1 MITEQQSKMI
11 DYLIAGENKTE
22 IAKSLGVS
30 RQTIYAWIQLKEVK
44 EEKRKRLNDIK
55 KEAKEK
61 IATKV
66 DNCIDVIYEI
76 ALKSKD
82 TRTKFQAAK
91 YLCDQ
96 FIGSPT
102 AEKTEQVEEPKSI
115 VIGIEDDDNVDM
127 NNMMNRIKEH
137 KPGKEID

>member
-1 MITEQQSKMI
+1 MITEQQSQMI
-11 DYLIAGENKTE
+11 DLLIQGEQKTN
-22 IAKSLGVS
+22 IATRLGVS
-30 RQTIYAWIQLKEVK
+30 RQTIYAWLQLKEVK
-44 EEKRKRLNDIK
+44 KEKQKRLNDIK
-55 KEAKEK
+55 KEAKNK

-102 AEKTEQVEEPKSI
+102 AEKTEKEEENNKI
-115 VIGIEDDDNVDM
+115 TVCLEDDDI
-127 NNMMNRIKEH
+127 NNMMNRIEKYKTAE
-137 KPGKEID
+137 ELD

>member
-1 MITEQQSKMI
+1 MITEQQSQMI
-11 DYLIAGENKTE
+11 DYLIQGETKTD
-22 IAKSLGVS
+22 IGKLLGVS
-30 RQTIYAWIQLKEVK
+30 RQTIHVWSQLKEVK
-44 EEKRKRLNDIK
+44 EEKQKRLNDIK
-55 KEAKEK
+55 KEAKNK

-102 AEKTEQVEEPKSI
+102 AEKTEKEEENNKI
-115 VIGIEDDDNVDM
+115 TVCLEDDDI
-127 NNMMNRIKEH
+127 NNMMNRIEKYKTAE
-137 KPGKEID
+137 ELD

>member
-11 DYLIAGENKTE
+11 DYLIEGENKSS
-22 IAKSLGVS
+22 IATKLGVS
-30 RQTIYAWIQLKEVK
+30 RQTIYAWLQLKEVK
-44 EEKRKRLNDIK
+44 KEKQKRSNDIK
-55 KEAKEK
+55 KEAKNK

-102 AEKTEQVEEPKSI
+102 AEKTEKTEENNEL
-115 VIGIEDDDNVDM
+115 VIRLEDDDNIDS
-127 NNMMNRIKEH
+127 MMNRIEEH
-137 KPGKEID
+137 KTAEELD

>member
-11 DYLIAGENKTE
+11 DYLIQGETKTD
-22 IAKSLGVS
+22 IGKLLGVS
-30 RQTIYAWIQLKEVK
+30 RQTIHVWSQLKEVK
-44 EEKRKRLNDIK
+44 EEKQKRLNDIK
-55 KEAKEK
+55 KEAKNK

-76 ALKSKD
+76 AVKSKD

-96 FIGSPT
+96 LIGSPT
-102 AEKTEQVEEPKSI
+102 SEKPEKEEEANKI
-115 VIGIEDDDNVDM
+115 TVCLEDDDI
-127 NNMMNRIKEH
+127 NNMMNKIKEH
-137 KPGKEID
+137 KPVKETE

>member
-11 DYLIAGENKTE
+11 DYLIEGEPKTDIANK
-22 IAKSLGVS
+22 LGVS
-30 RQTIYAWIQLKEVK
+30 RQTIYAWLQLKEVK
-44 EEKRKRLNDIK
+44 KEKQKRLDDIK
-55 KEAKEK
+55 KEAKNK

-102 AEKTEQVEEPKSI
+102 SEKTEKEEENNKI
-115 VIGIEDDDNVDM
+115 TVCLEDDDNIGD
-127 NNMMNRIKEH
+127 MMNKIEEN
-137 KPGKEID
+137 KPGKDID

>member
-1 MITEQQSKMI
+1 MSEVEE
-11 DYLIAGENKTE
+11 LIKE
-22 IAKSLGVS
+22 IASLKAE
-30 RQTIYAWIQLKEVK
+30 I
-44 EEKRKRLNDIK
+44 KRLNDIK
-55 KEAKEK
+55 KEAKNK

-76 ALKSKD
+76 AVKSKD

-102 AEKTEQVEEPKSI
+102 AEKPEKEEEANKI
-115 VIGIEDDDNVDM
+115 TVCLEDDDI
-127 NNMMNRIKEH
+127 NNMMNKIKEH
-137 KPGKEID
+137 KPAKETE

>member
-1 MITEQQSKMI
+1 MITEQQSQMI
-11 DYLIAGENKTE
+11 DLLISGEPKTD
-22 IAKSLGVS
+22 IANRLGVS
-30 RQTIYAWIQLKEVK
+30 RQTIYAWLQLKEVK
-44 EEKRKRLNDIK
+44 KEKQKRLNDIK
-55 KEAKEK
+55 KEAKNK

-102 AEKTEQVEEPKSI
+102 SEKSEKEEENNKI
-115 VIGIEDDDNVDM
+115 TVCLEDDDNKSGEELD
-127 NNMMNRIKEH
+127 
-137 KPGKEID
+137 

>member
-1 MITEQQSKMI
+1 MITEQQSQMI
-11 DYLIAGENKTE
+11 DLLIQGEQKTN
-22 IAKSLGVS
+22 IATRLGVS
-30 RQTIYAWIQLKEVK
+30 RQTIYAWLQLKEVK
-44 EEKRKRLNDIK
+44 KEKQKRLNDIK
-55 KEAKEK
+55 KEAKNK

-102 AEKTEQVEEPKSI
+102 AEKTEKEEENNKI
-115 VIGIEDDDNVDM
+115 TVCLEDDDI
-127 NNMMNRIKEH
+127 NNMMNRIEEH
-137 KPGKEID
+137 KTAEELD

>member
-102 AEKTEQVEEPKSI
+102 AERTEPLEEQKRI
-115 VIGIEDDDNVDM
+115 VIDIEDDDIPNIKD
-127 NNMMNRIKEH
+127 IKEQLNN
-137 KPGKEID
+137 E

>member
-11 DYLIAGENKTE
+11 DYLIAGENKTD
-22 IAKSLGVS
+22 IAKTLGVS

-55 KEAKEK
+55 KDAKNK

-102 AEKTEQVEEPKSI
+102 AEKTEQTEETRHI
-115 VIGIEDDDNVDM
+115 TIGIEDDDI
-127 NNMMNRIKEH
+127 NNMINRMEEH
-137 KPGKEID
+137 KTGKEDD

>member
-1 MITEQQSKMI
+1 MITEQQSQMI
-11 DYLIAGENKTE
+11 DLLIEGEQKTN
-22 IAKSLGVS
+22 IATKLGVS
-30 RQTIYAWIQLKEVK
+30 RQTIYAWLQLKEVK
-44 EEKRKRLNDIK
+44 KEKQKRLNDIK
-55 KEAKEK
+55 KEAKNK

-66 DNCIDVIYEI
+66 DNCIDVIYDI

-102 AEKTEQVEEPKSI
+102 AEKAEKEEENNKI
-115 VIGIEDDDNVDM
+115 TVCLEDDGNIDDM
-127 NNMMNRIKEH
+127 INTIKEH
-137 KPGKEID
+137 KTAEELD

>member
-1 MITEQQSKMI
+1 MITEQQSQMI
-11 DYLIAGENKTE
+11 DLLIEGEPKTD
-22 IAKSLGVS
+22 IANRLGVS
-30 RQTIYAWIQLKEVK
+30 RQTIYAWLQLKEVK
-44 EEKRKRLNDIK
+44 KEKQKRLNDIK
-55 KEAKEK
+55 REAKNK

-102 AEKTEQVEEPKSI
+102 AEKAEKEEENNKI
-115 VIGIEDDDNVDM
+115 TVCLEDDGNIDDM
-127 NNMMNRIKEH
+127 INTIKEH
-137 KPGKEID
+137 KPAEELD

>member
-1 MITEQQSKMI
+1 MITEQQSQMI
-11 DYLIAGENKTE
+11 DYLIQGETKTD
-22 IAKSLGVS
+22 IGKLLGVS
-30 RQTIYAWIQLKEVK
+30 RQTIHVWSQLKEVK
-44 EEKRKRLNDIK
+44 EEKQKRLNDIK
-55 KEAKEK
+55 KEAKNK

-76 ALKSKD
+76 AVKSKD

-102 AEKTEQVEEPKSI
+102 SEKPEKTEEANQI
-115 VIGIEDDDNVDM
+115 VINLEDDDIPNIKD
-127 NNMMNRIKEH
+127 IKEQLNN
-137 KPGKEID
+137 E

>member
-1 MITEQQSKMI
+1 MITEQQSQMI
-11 DYLIAGENKTE
+11 DLLISGEQKTD
-22 IAKSLGVS
+22 IAKHLGVS
-30 RQTIYAWIQLKEVK
+30 RQTIYAWLQLKEVK
-44 EEKRKRLNDIK
+44 KEKQKRLNDIK
-55 KEAKEK
+55 KEAKNK

-66 DNCIDVIYEI
+66 DNCIDVIYDI

-102 AEKTEQVEEPKSI
+102 AEKAEKEEEASKI
-115 VIGIEDDDNVDM
+115 TVCLEDDNIDD
-127 NNMMNRIKEH
+127 MMNTIKEH
-137 KPGKEID
+137 KAGKDLD

>member
-1 MITEQQSKMI
+1 MITEQQSEMI
-11 DYLIAGENKTE
+11 DLLISGEQKTN
-22 IAKSLGVS
+22 IATRLGVS
-30 RQTIYAWIQLKEVK
+30 RQTIYAWLQLKEVK
-44 EEKRKRLNDIK
+44 KEKQKRLNDIK
-55 KEAKEK
+55 KEAKNK

-102 AEKTEQVEEPKSI
+102 AEKTEKTEENNKI
-115 VIGIEDDDNVDM
+115 TVCLEDDDI
-127 NNMMNRIKEH
+127 NNMMNRIEKYKTAE
-137 KPGKEID
+137 ELD

>member
-11 DYLIAGENKTE
+11 DYLIQGETKTD
-22 IAKSLGVS
+22 IGKLLGVS
-30 RQTIYAWIQLKEVK
+30 RQTIHVWSQLKEVK
-44 EEKRKRLNDIK
+44 EEKQKRLNDIK
-55 KEAKEK
+55 KEAKNK

-76 ALKSKD
+76 AVKSKD

-102 AEKTEQVEEPKSI
+102 AEKTEKAEDDNKITVCL
-115 VIGIEDDDNVDM
+115 EDDDI
-127 NNMMNRIKEH
+127 NNMMNKIKEH
-137 KPGKEID
+137 KPVEENE

>member
-1 MITEQQSKMI
+1 MITEQQSQMI
-11 DYLIAGENKTE
+11 DYLIEGENKSS
-22 IAKSLGVS
+22 IATKLGVS
-30 RQTIYAWIQLKEVK
+30 RQTIYAWLQLKEVK
-44 EEKRKRLNDIK
+44 KEKQKRLNDIK
-55 KEAKEK
+55 KEAKNK

-102 AEKTEQVEEPKSI
+102 AEKTEKEEENNKI
-115 VIGIEDDDNVDM
+115 TVCLEDDDID
-127 NNMMNRIKEH
+127 NMINRIEEH
-137 KPGKEID
+137 KPAEELD

>member
-1 MITEQQSKMI
+1 MITEQQSQMI
-11 DYLIAGENKTE
+11 DYLIQGETKTD
-22 IAKSLGVS
+22 IGKLLGVS
-30 RQTIYAWIQLKEVK
+30 RQTIHVWSQLKEVK
-44 EEKRKRLNDIK
+44 EEKQKRLNDIK
-55 KEAKEK
+55 KEAKNK

-76 ALKSKD
+76 AVKSKD

-102 AEKTEQVEEPKSI
+102 AEKTEKTEEDNKI
-115 VIGIEDDDNVDM
+115 TVCLDDDI
-127 NNMMNRIKEH
+127 NNMMNKIKEH
-137 KPGKEID
+137 KPVKETE

>member
-1 MITEQQSKMI
+1 MITEQQSQMI
-11 DYLIAGENKTE
+11 DLLISGEQKTD
-22 IAKSLGVS
+22 IAKRLGVS
-30 RQTIYAWIQLKEVK
+30 RQTSYAWLQLKEVK
-44 EEKRKRLNDIK
+44 KEKQKRLNDIK
-55 KEAKEK
+55 KEAKNK

-102 AEKTEQVEEPKSI
+102 AEKSEKEEENNKI
-115 VIGIEDDDNVDM
+115 TVCLEDDDI
-127 NNMMNRIKEH
+127 NNMMNKIEEH
-137 KPGKEID
+137 KTAEELD

>member
-1 MITEQQSKMI
+1 MPTTTTTK
-11 DYLIAGENKTE
+11 KTGR
-22 IAKSLGVS
+22 KTTTTKKTTPVS
-30 RQTIYAWIQLKEVK
+30 EEVQETVESSVKEVK
-44 EEKRKRLNDIK
+44 KEKQKRLNDIK
-55 KEAKEK
+55 KEAKNK

-102 AEKTEQVEEPKSI
+102 AEKTEKEEENNKI
-115 VIGIEDDDNVDM
+115 TVCLEDDDID
-127 NNMMNRIKEH
+127 NMMNRIEEH
-137 KPGKEID
+137 RTGADID

>member
-1 MITEQQSKMI
+1 MITEQQSQMI
-11 DYLIAGENKTE
+11 DYLIQGETKTD
-22 IAKSLGVS
+22 IGKLLGVS
-30 RQTIYAWIQLKEVK
+30 RQTIHVWSQLKEVK
-44 EEKRKRLNDIK
+44 EEKQKRLNDIK
-55 KEAKEK
+55 KEAKNK

-76 ALKSKD
+76 AIKSKD

-102 AEKTEQVEEPKSI
+102 AEKTEKTEENNKI
-115 VIGIEDDDNVDM
+115 TVCLEDDNIGD
-127 NNMMNRIKEH
+127 MMNAIKEY
-137 KPGKEID
+137 KTAEELD

>member
-1 MITEQQSKMI
+1 MITEQQSEMI
-11 DYLIAGENKTE
+11 DLLISGEQKTD
-22 IAKSLGVS
+22 IAKRLGVS
-30 RQTIYAWIQLKEVK
+30 RQTIYAWLQLKEVK
-44 EEKRKRLNDIK
+44 KEKQKRLNDIK
-55 KEAKEK
+55 KEAKNK

-66 DNCIDVIYEI
+66 DNCIDVIYDI

-102 AEKTEQVEEPKSI
+102 AEKTEKTEENNKI
-115 VIGIEDDDNVDM
+115 TVCLEDDDI
-127 NNMMNRIKEH
+127 NNMMNRIEKYKTAE
-137 KPGKEID
+137 ELD

>member
-11 DYLIAGENKTE
+11 DYLIEGEPKTDIANK
-22 IAKSLGVS
+22 LGVS
-30 RQTIYAWIQLKEVK
+30 RQTIYAWLQLKEVK
-44 EEKRKRLNDIK
+44 KEKQKRLDDIK
-55 KEAKEK
+55 KEAKNK

-102 AEKTEQVEEPKSI
+102 AEKTEKAEESNEI
-115 VIGIEDDDNVDM
+115 TVHLEDDDNIGD
-127 NNMMNRIKEH
+127 MMNRIEEH
-137 KPGKEID
+137 KAGKDLE

>member
-1 MITEQQSKMI
+1 MITEQQSQMI
-11 DYLIAGENKTE
+11 DLLISGEQKTN
-22 IAKSLGVS
+22 IATKLGVS
-30 RQTIYAWIQLKEVK
+30 RQTIYAWLQLKEVK
-44 EEKRKRLNDIK
+44 KEKQRRLNDIK
-55 KEAKEK
+55 KEAKNK

-102 AEKTEQVEEPKSI
+102 AEKTEKEDENNKITVCL
-115 VIGIEDDDNVDM
+115 EDDDNID
-127 NNMMNRIKEH
+127 NMMNRIEEH
-137 KPGKEID
+137 RTGADID

>member
-22 IAKSLGVS
+22 IAKQLGVS

-55 KEAKEK
+55 RESKEK

-102 AEKTEQVEEPKSI
+102 AERTEPLEEQKRI
-115 VIGIEDDDNVDM
+115 VIDIEDDDNVDM

-137 KPGKEID
+137 KPGKEDD

>member
-11 DYLIAGENKTE
+11 DYLIQGETKTD
-22 IAKSLGVS
+22 IGKLLGVS
-30 RQTIYAWIQLKEVK
+30 RQTIHVWSQLKEVK
-44 EEKRKRLNDIK
+44 EEKQKRLNDIK
-55 KEAKEK
+55 KEAKNK

-76 ALKSKD
+76 AVKSKD

-102 AEKTEQVEEPKSI
+102 AEKAEKEEDNNKI
-115 VIGIEDDDNVDM
+115 TVCLEDDDI
-127 NNMMNRIKEH
+127 NNMMNKIKEH
-137 KPGKEID
+137 KPVEENE